1 MLIVADGASA
11 GWPPFHSLDLAA
23 AGLLPDGW
31 LAAVEVFADA
41 TERQTII
48 DQRTTPDQPGWSFD
62 VLTGDILRDRLGW
75 LWLLYHGALREFA
88 SRSFVTPLVAH
99 QRLRSAITLN
109 ILRGGGATNDWHRDA
124 NAVTGVFYAVT
135 PASGGA
141 LLFRDDAGRTARLTP
156 HPGLF
161 VCFPGGID
169 HQVEP
174 LPPGG
179 TRLAIA
185 MVYHGSDDA
194 QHPAF
199 GDDRY
204 TLDA

>member
-1 MLIVADGASA
+1 MLIVANAASP

-23 AGLLPDGW
+23 GGLLPGGW
-31 LAAVEVFADA
+31 QAEVAALADA
-41 TERQTII
+41 PERQTII
-48 DQRTTPDQPGWSFD
+48 NEPATSDHPGWSFD

-88 SRSFVTPLVAH
+88 SRSFSTPLVAH
-99 QRLRSAITLN
+99 QRLRSAVTLN

-124 NAVTGVFYAVT
+124 NAVTGVFYAAT